1 MKQKAWVTALATSGL
16 AAGLLF
22 GASASANMMAC
33 GPYTVESATANE
45 AFADECAFDQGPQN
59 QTDRDKLV
67 TDSFGDGWTYIGKWD
82 AGDPKKDVGPGPED
96 QEFGYALK
104 VTGFEEGEFSYTLN
118 LTDPDPGT
126 MTTIE
131 WVLGVKQSTSYAV
144 YFWESVTLGIDGTFV
159 STFTPNDDFGTN
171 DYSHIAGYVRNEE
184 TTKVPEPASLALL
197 GAGLLAVG
205 WAMRR
210 RSRSDL
216 AA

>member
-22 GASASANMMAC
+22 GASASANMMEC
-33 GPYTVESATANE
+33 GPYTVGSATANG
-45 AFADECAFDQGPQN
+45 ASADECAFDEGPQN
-59 QTDRDKLV
+59 QDDRDNLV
-67 TDSFGDGWTYIGKWD
+67 TESFGSGWTYIGKWD
-82 AGDPKKDVGPGPED
+82 AED
-96 QEFGYALK
+96 GAEGQDGTGYDLK
-104 VTGFEEGEFSYTLN
+104 VTGLEEGEFSYTLN